1 MENVKST
8 ARFGTRYCYCVSYL
22 MEGCTEKFGH
32 ISKTGSTIK
41 MVIFINMS
49 KKTHG
54 NKMMKTKFGAYMIF
68 FPGIYTKVVT
78 IQCDET

>member
-1 MENVKST
+1 MENVYST
-8 ARFGTRYCYCVSYL
+8 AIFDIRYCYCASYS

-32 ISKTGSTIK
+32 ISNIK
-41 MVIFINMS
+41 MVIFKYMS
-49 KKTHG
+49 KKLFNFG
-54 NKMMKTKFGAYMIF
+54 NTMMKTKFGVDMIF